1 VAFVLS
7 GPTIANVV
15 GVPAIT
21 WVGQNYGWRTSYM
34 VVAAIFALTF
44 GAVWALVPWQ
54 PGNAA
59 ATMRNELKAF
69 GRLQVWLTLL
79 IGSVGFGGLF
89 AVYTYVAPLAT
100 ERTGLSTGAVPGSSL

>member
-1 VAFVLS
+1 
-7 GPTIANVV
+7 
-15 GVPAIT
+15 
-21 WVGQNYGWRTSYM
+21 M

-69 GRLQVWLTLL
+69 GRLQVWFTLL

-89 AVYTYVAPLAT
+89 AVFSFAFDCGRRLAKIGAPALT
-100 ERTGLSTGAVPGSSL
+100 S